1 MQTGSFSFWQV
12 FVIFAYNVC
21 SCTGKYRFIL
31 HISDSFNPAQQ
42 LVSEWVSG
50 QLHNINDHSTE
61 DAIWSDEENING
73 NNNYEPSIRN
83 IIAQQDAGALSMEGM
98 RYM

>member
-1 MQTGSFSFWQV
+1 MSV
-12 FVIFAYNVC
+12 AVHVN
-21 SCTGKYRFIL
+21 YRFIL

-98 RYM
+98 SYIYVHSTYYIVVRF